1 MAYDIGGLEI
11 GEAIGLAA
19 GLLTTIAFLPQVLR
33 VWRRR
38 SASDISL
45 PSFVLL
51 SGGVALWLISG
62 ILKDSISLILA
73 NAITF
78 FLAMGILVG
87 KLYFDRRPKA
97 GGADARS

>member
-97 GGADARS
+97 GGADVRS

>member
-1 MAYDIGGLEI
+1 MAFQIGGVGI
-11 GEAIGLAA
+11 GEVIGLAA

-38 SASDISL
+38 SADDISL
-45 PSFVLL
+45 PTFVMLCA
-51 SGGVALWLISG
+51 GIALWLLSG

-73 NAITF
+73 NGVTF

-87 KLYFDRRPKA
+87 KLHFDRR
-97 GGADARS
+97 

>member
-1 MAYDIGGLEI
+1 MAFEPGGIDI

-38 SASDISL
+38 SATDISL
-45 PSFVLL
+45 PTFVLL
-51 SGGVALWLISG
+51 CTGIALWLLSG

-73 NAITF
+73 NGVTF

-87 KLYFDRRPKA
+87 KLHFDRR
-97 GGADARS
+97 